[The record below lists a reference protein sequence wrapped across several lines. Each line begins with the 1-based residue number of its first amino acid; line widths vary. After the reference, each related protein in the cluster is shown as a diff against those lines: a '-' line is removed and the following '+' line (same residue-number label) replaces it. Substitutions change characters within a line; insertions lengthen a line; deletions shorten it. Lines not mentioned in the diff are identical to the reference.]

1 MSTQRRIVLFGCLPL
16 LILFIGVVVWFA
28 WTAIP
33 QMRYVQRSRRI
44 NQKIADLRAQQ
55 PPDVRADLWNECIAW
70 ASIAHCNI
78 CFSEYHASYEAMCRF
93 EEQLDEKLK
102 EPVDLTTIVWIGER
116 LAETG
121 PHGQQYM
128 KKWREQWKSM
138 LQHAEQGGT
147 F

>member
-1 MSTQRRIVLFGCLPL
+1 MNKSRRIALFGCLPL
-16 LILFIGVVVWFA
+16 LILAVGMVAWFA

-33 QMRYVQRSRRI
+33 LMRYNQRSSRI
-44 NQKIADLRAQQ
+44 NEKITSLRAQR
-55 PPDVRADLWNECIAW
+55 PPDVRADLWDECIAW

-78 CFSEYHASYEAMCRF
+78 CFSEEDATYEAMCRF
-93 EEQLDEKLK
+93 EQQLDEKLQ
-102 EPVDLTTIVWIGER
+102 EDVDLTTIVWIGER

-128 KKWREQWKSM
+128 KKWRKQWEQM
-138 LQHAEQGGT
+138 IQHAEQGGT